1 MNIVFNK
8 EEKKLLKFIFYILN
22 SNKPDK
28 LSFTWFGDKKTFLK
42 NQQLS
47 IEMISMWLT
56 KQGEK

>member
-28 LSFTWFGDKKTFLK
+28 LSFTWFGNKKNFFK
-42 NQQLS
+42 KS
-47 IEMISMWLT
+47 AII
-56 KQGEK
+56 